1 VHPAE
6 KPLNQM
12 NRLSDMLY
20 FPPLVNVGATLNVL
34 LTVILTWRVEP
45 RHAALAGA
53 WVALVLSLNLL
64 PVLLLRMTLT
74 PETNYPPLGQMDF
87 FRDQHKFSD
96 WVYVAASADMAFWI
110 LLTWTLSALQ
120 RTNEVLFA
128 ILIAAFLVTFSP
140 VLFRRLL
147 TSQTL

>member
-1 VHPAE
+1 MHPAE

-20 FPPLVNVGATLNVL
+20 FPAPVNAGATLNVL
-34 LTVILTWRVEP
+34 LTVLLTWRIEP

-53 WVALVLSLNLL
+53 WVAVVLSLNLL
-64 PVLLLRMTLT
+64 PVLLLRNTLT
-74 PETNYPPLGQMDF
+74 PETNYPPLGQMNF
-87 FRDQHKFSD
+87 LGDQHKFSD

-110 LLTWTLSALQ
+110 LLTWTLSAVH
-120 RTNEVLFA
+120 RTGA
-128 ILIAAFLVTFSP
+128 TLIAVLVVAFLVTFSP

-147 TSQTL
+147 RTEIL